1 MRANDEKSPGARTAS
16 DRTVKIVILAA
27 AIVITLALAWIYVNF
42 GLKFLAPSALVLG
55 VLALM
60 LFFRDVKT
68 PFFYLLVITLPIF
81 IARYLVPI
89 PDVEHPGLLNV
100 PVLYAYEIPL
110 YVFIFLWFIEFVAGR
125 GEGLYLPRTTW
136 SLALLFVPATLSMF
150 WALDWTYGAYELFR
164 MFEIFL
170 FFLVAVNYVRTDRQ
184 LKIVIVILGADIVFQ
199 SVLAIM
205 QFIDPW
211 AMYDLLAQFGIYM
224 GISHATPY
232 DPTSPIRACG
242 TTGYCNSLAG
252 FFELTVP
259 LFASLYFFYPLS
271 KAWKRAIIVLLTLS
285 LVALLVTFSRGGLLA
300 MAVAAVALIVIG
312 VRRFPDLGK
321 HVLRVTLAVGV
332 QLALIFALLSE
343 KLFMRLRFFMATME
357 DEVRV
362 ALMVNAA
369 EMIKDNP
376 ILGVGLNNFP
386 EAFYTYEV
394 TGLDFEMLFPVHNTW
409 LLIASEQGLLGL
421 AAFLIFMLY
430 IFLDAR
436 RATKDA
442 SRLHAAT
449 AVGLTVGL
457 IAWFTHNMVAPLYQ
471 NWLINRTTFIFV
483 VALLAVISRLRGS
496 GDRTAA

>member
-1 MRANDEKSPGARTAS
+1 MIKL
-16 DRTVKIVILAA
+16 IILAA
-27 AIVITLALAWIYVNF
+27 AVFITLALAWVYVNF
-42 GLKFLAPSALVLG
+42 GLKFLAPSGLVLG

-68 PFFYLLVITLPIF
+68 PFFYLLVIILPIF
-81 IARYLVPI
+81 VARYLVPI
-89 PDVEHPGLLNV
+89 PEIEHPGLLNV

-110 YVFIFLWFIEFVAGR
+110 YIFLFLWFIEFIAGR

-136 SLALLFVPATLSMF
+136 PLALLFVPAVLSMF

-170 FFLVAVNYVRTDRQ
+170 FFLVAVNYLRTDRQ
-184 LKIVIVILGADIVFQ
+184 LKIVLIILGADIAFQ
-199 SVLAIM
+199 SILAIL
-205 QFIDPW
+205 QFINPW
-211 AMYDLLAQFGIYM
+211 GMYELLAQFGIYM

-271 KAWKRAIIVLLTLS
+271 KAWKRAIVILLALS

-300 MAVAAVALIVIG
+300 MTVAIIALIVIG
-312 VRRFPDLGK
+312 MRRFPELGK
-321 HVLRVTLAVGV
+321 HVLRVTLAVGI
-332 QLALIFALLSE
+332 QLALVFALLSE
-343 KLFMRLRFFMATME
+343 RLFMRLRFFMETME

-362 ALMVNAA
+362 ALMINAF

-376 ILGVGLNNFP
+376 LLGVGLNNFP

-409 LLIASEQGLLGL
+409 LLIASEQGVLGL

-430 IFLDAR
+430 VYLDAR
-436 RATKDA
+436 RAMRDS
-442 SRLHAAT
+442 SRLHSAT
-449 AVGLTVGL
+449 AVGLTAGL
-457 IAWFTHNMVAPLYQ
+457 IGWFTHNMVAPLYQ

-483 VALLAVISRLRGS
+483 VALLAVVWRLRGS
-496 GDRTAA
+496 GDTDAA